1 MPDLIV
7 IIGPPASGKA
17 AVGTELQKLTGFRFC
32 HNHMTAEAAA
42 ALFGWDTDLYRE
54 AATEVRLLLLSK
66 ALAQKGAPSVII
78 TFMWYFDQ
86 DADNLFM
93 AQLVA
98 MAEQHGGKVY
108 FIELLASQAA
118 RIAREGSPL
127 RVALKPSKRD
137 VAQARELHAHA
148 DANHQMNS
156 DGDFP
161 YPERHVIVDTEAHD
175 AAAAAR
181 HVMQAFGFREAPGA

>member
-17 AVGTELQKLTGFRFC
+17 AVGTELAKLTGFRFC
-32 HNHMTAEAAA
+32 HNHMTAEAAG
-42 ALFGWDTDLYRE
+42 ALFGWDNELYRE

-78 TFMWYFDQ
+78 TFLWAFDL
-86 DADNLFM
+86 DTDNLFM

-98 MAEQHGGKVY
+98 MAKQNNGEVY
-108 FIELLASQAA
+108 FVELLASQEA

-127 RVALKPSKRD
+127 RVSLKPSKRD
-137 VAQARELHAHA
+137 VGKARELHAQA
-148 DANHQMNS
+148 DAKHQMNS
-156 DGDFP
+156 AGDFP
-161 YPERHVIVDTEAHD
+161 YPEHHVIIDTEVHD
-175 AAAAAR
+175 AAAAAQQ
-181 HVMQAFGFREAPGA
+181 VVDAFGFRGAGPG